1 MAESQ
6 LEAENE
12 ANNQVNMKEIED
24 KKITEKI
31 ITMALS
37 IKEVISYLKIYF
49 LLNEKLITLFL
60 DFRLHLTDIGMFL
73 NLLYLIKFFNLI
85 LIKI

>member
-1 MAESQ
+1 MFPEAEIYFSKARKAAIMAESQ

-31 ITMALS
+31 ITMGLS

-49 LLNEKLITLFL
+49 LIS
-60 DFRLHLTDIGMFL
+60 
-73 NLLYLIKFFNLI
+73 Y
-85 LIKI
+85 